1 MKTKTILFL
10 MSLLA
15 TLSAHAQYG
24 GGYGGQYGGGGYG
37 RQSMGGMNQPMDNY
51 RPSAF
56 SSVPTILADRE
67 TKWLRDSLSLSKEQT
82 KSVKKVNFDYAK
94 QQQDAIKDIVGTKG
108 EQPSPATIKQVR
120 EAMTMLNDEKQ
131 DFLKPLLTPEQWTTY
146 QTKKVDMWK
155 QTGGFYEKGLAKIN

>member
-1 MKTKTILFL
+1 MRSIIFFC
-10 MSLLA
+10 SLLTA
-15 TLSAHAQYG
+15 FSSYGQYG
-24 GGYGGQYGGGGYG
+24 GGYGGQYG
-37 RQSMGGMNQPMDNY
+37 RQGMGGMSAMNQPMDTY

-56 SSVPTILADRE
+56 NSVPTVLAERE

-82 KSVKKVNFDYAK
+82 KSVKKLNFEYAK

-131 DFLKPLLTPEQWTTY
+131 DMLKPLLTPQQWTTY
-146 QTKKVDMWK
+146 QARKLDMWK
-155 QTGGFYEKGLAKIN
+155 QTGGFYEKGLAKVN

>member
-1 MKTKTILFL
+1 MKLIILFF
-10 MSLLA
+10 SLLS
-15 TLSAHAQYG
+15 TLSAYAQ
-24 GGYGGQYGGGGYG
+24 YGGQYGGQSGGYG

-56 SSVPTILADRE
+56 NSIPTILADRE

-82 KSVKKVNFDYAK
+82 KLVKKLNFDYAK

-108 EQPSPATIKQVR
+108 DQPSPATVKQVR

-131 DFLKPLLTPEQWTTY
+131 DMLKPLLTPEQWIAY
-146 QTKKVDMWK
+146 QARKLDMWK
-155 QTGGFYEKGLAKIN
+155 QTGGFYEKGLVKVN